1 MIAAKTDFIDNKSV
15 IFMMRVKL
23 FLFAIK
29 LVEIKNQQHLYALF
43 NSDSKIHT
51 QRLTSSVSPFL
62 YTHTYTYQ
70 CVSHSHKSNSSIK
83 CIFMT
88 IKRTVYNSLKWFYFD
103 IKKLLVGKEM

>member
-1 MIAAKTDFIDNKSV
+1 
-15 IFMMRVKL
+15 MMRVKL

-43 NSDSKIHT
+43 NSDPKST
-51 QRLTSSVSPFL
+51 LSLTSSVSPL
-62 YTHTYTYQ
+62 L
-70 CVSHSHKSNSSIK
+70 CSHSHKSNSSIK